1 MILNVRPEADFRFC
15 TLAGLGTFRKLIYS
29 AKDLLQLIQ
38 ATFSDFSPFFITSFK
53 RQACRDL
60 LSAMLTVAK
69 LAVLIKYRWDNHLF
83 KKQASAQEKELLAD
97 IDWDNISEVLQDL
110 TRYHRQLVSAE
121 YAKKILADLRQVC
134 ADDETAQTLLGYAS
148 TL

>member
-1 MILNVRPEADFRFC
+1 
-15 TLAGLGTFRKLIYS
+15 
-29 AKDLLQLIQ
+29 
-38 ATFSDFSPFFITSFK
+38 
-53 RQACRDL
+53 
-60 LSAMLTVAK
+60 MLTVAK

-83 KKQASAQEKELLAD
+83 KKQASATERELLAD
-97 IDWDNISEVLQDL
+97 VDWDDISEVLQDL

-121 YAKKILADLRQVC
+121 YAKKILTDLRQIC

>member
-1 MILNVRPEADFRFC
+1 
-15 TLAGLGTFRKLIYS
+15 
-29 AKDLLQLIQ
+29 
-38 ATFSDFSPFFITSFK
+38 
-53 RQACRDL
+53 
-60 LSAMLTVAK
+60 MLTVAK

-97 IDWDNISEVLQDL
+97 IDWYDISELLQDL
-110 TRYHRQLVSAE
+110 KLYHKNLVAAE
-121 YAKKILADLRQVC
+121 YAKKILADLRQTC